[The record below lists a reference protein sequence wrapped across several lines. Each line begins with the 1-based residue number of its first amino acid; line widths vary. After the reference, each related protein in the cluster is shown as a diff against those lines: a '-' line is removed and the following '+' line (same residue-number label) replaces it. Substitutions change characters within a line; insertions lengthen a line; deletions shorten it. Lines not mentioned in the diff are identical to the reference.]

1 VEDQQPDSGD
11 LTDDASAAPVPQG
24 KSARS
29 RHRLPRHKLRQ
40 SGEDGTEPVAAAV
53 EAADVET
60 AAAATASAPVVEPVA
75 DGVPAAATDEPAV
88 ADAQPPSA
96 EVAQAAPKSD
106 ASTDPE
112 TEAEADAGPKV
123 PEADAAQPAAQPASP
138 RRSRFPWRRNKP
150 AAVEPGATELT
161 APEPVAAGSD
171 PVEPFEVE
179 STAVELTRTSSGDA
193 ESAQSEPAATEPA
206 STEPAATEPA
216 AGGPAATEPAS
227 TEPAAGEPAAAAPP
241 EDVTAPDAVDEDIP
255 ASDESDPASD
265 EPENILVPHRPAGR
279 GLKVAAVAAGAL
291 VVAAAAFAAAAV
303 QPYLAERAAVHIKVE
318 VATTAA
324 EAIQS
329 LWTYTPDDIDK
340 LADRTARYLG
350 GDFAIQ
356 YRQFIDGIV
365 EANKQAQVTNSTE
378 VKGAAVE
385 SLTATEAS
393 ALVYTNSVSTSPVTK
408 GIPSLRYLSY
418 RLTLQ
423 RSDGRWLITRMQDI
437 TSLDLTPRL

>member
-112 TEAEADAGPKV
+112 TEAEAEAGPRV
-123 PEADAAQPAAQPASP
+123 PETDVAQPAAQPASL
-138 RRSRFPWRRNKP
+138 RRSRFPWRRNKA

-179 STAVELTRTSSGDA
+179 STAVELTGTSSGDA
-193 ESAQSEPAATEPA
+193 ESAQPE
-206 STEPAATEPA
+206 
-216 AGGPAATEPAS
+216 PAATEPAS
-227 TEPAAGEPAAAAPP
+227 TEPAAGEPASTEPAATAPP

-265 EPENILVPHRPAGR
+265 EPEPILVPHRPAGR

-350 GDFAIQ
+350 GDFATQ

-365 EANKQAQVTNSTE
+365 EANKQAQVTNNTE

>member
-1 VEDQQPDSGD
+1 
-11 LTDDASAAPVPQG
+11 
-24 KSARS
+24 
-29 RHRLPRHKLRQ
+29 
-40 SGEDGTEPVAAAV
+40 
-53 EAADVET
+53 
-60 AAAATASAPVVEPVA
+60 
-75 DGVPAAATDEPAV
+75 
-88 ADAQPPSA
+88 
-96 EVAQAAPKSD
+96 
-106 ASTDPE
+106 
-112 TEAEADAGPKV
+112 
-123 PEADAAQPAAQPASP
+123 
-138 RRSRFPWRRNKP
+138 
-150 AAVEPGATELT
+150 
-161 APEPVAAGSD
+161 
-171 PVEPFEVE
+171 
-179 STAVELTRTSSGDA
+179 
-193 ESAQSEPAATEPA
+193 
-206 STEPAATEPA
+206 
-216 AGGPAATEPAS
+216 
-227 TEPAAGEPAAAAPP
+227 
-241 EDVTAPDAVDEDIP
+241 VTAPDAVDEDIP

-265 EPENILVPHRPAGR
+265 EPETILVPRRPAGR

-291 VVAAAAFAAAAV
+291 VVAAAAFAGAAV
-303 QPYLAERAAVHIKVE
+303 QPYLAERAAVHTKVE